1 LKCAATPLVYKIIAK
16 YETRLPPEQVAK
28 PVTRLFVKNDAV
40 KSVVLLL
47 ALLVFLVH
55 GASLAQEPPEPQPPD
70 NVEGKWTIH
79 AHDPDGSFSTKYVE
93 IKQNGALLT
102 GHFKGPHQSGGI
114 EGTVNVHH
122 IVFRTKTRD
131 VLTFRGR
138 IEGNTMSGNFG
149 NRGRHGTWIAE
160 RTN

>member
-1 LKCAATPLVYKIIAK
+1 MRNYALRSAL
-16 YETRLPPEQVAK
+16 LSLFLL
-28 PVTRLFVKNDAV
+28 LFVG
-40 KSVVLLL
+40 S
-47 ALLVFLVH
+47 
-55 GASLAQEPPEPQPPD
+55 GSSLAQEPPVQQPPD

-79 AHDPDGSFSTKYVE
+79 AHDPDGGVSTKYVE
-93 IKQNGALLT
+93 IKQNGMQLT

-138 IEGNTMSGNFG
+138 VQGDKMSGNFG
-149 NRGRHGTWIAE
+149 NRGRHGTWVAE
-160 RTN
+160 RTSF